1 MNEEKLTRG
10 ILGCVFRVHR
20 ELGPGFLETVYRR
33 AMVVEL
39 ARVGLRYWVEKEVV
53 VFYDGVEVGRP
64 RMDLVVEE
72 KVILEL
78 KAVEELNKDHYAQTR
93 SYLKATGLPLALLI
107 NFSKSSCDF
116 RRIEPAFPISPQSP
130 K

>member
-1 MNEEKLTRG
+1 M
-10 ILGCVFRVHR
+10 I
-20 ELGPGFLETVYRR
+20 
-33 AMVVEL
+33 VEL
-39 ARVGLRYWVEKEVV
+39 SRAGLKYWVEKEIVV
-53 VFYDGVEVGRP
+53 LYEGVEVGRP
-64 RMDLVVEE
+64 RMDLVIEG

-116 RRIEPAFPISPQSP
+116 RRIEPAFPQSPQSP